1 MVVAATGLALTFG
14 MSPALGAPGADNGP
28 GPNDSGK
35 HGATADAP
43 VSIDALAVEPY
54 AEIAVDG
61 LVTTYTSPTHTFT
74 LDDIIGNTLGQT
86 DADNPNVIKDGDA
99 GETLTGETLT
109 AKDGSVLYP
118 INSVFGFDVQDFV
131 GATEKLFDTN
141 AEEGWA
147 GEFTD
152 ANGSGLQFSDADTAS
167 LKSGNL
173 IGTWAAGLG
182 GNEIKASTE
191 HFTVMEAVLSCFQTV
206 PYDYWA
212 SEDDYLA
219 GLPSVPAVNATVDTV
234 CVDNALP
241 NPVTT
246 TAIKTA
252 IDMLVPNEDSVIPSP
267 TDLYLGTN
275 YSVTLKDDGKVLYR
289 WGQAVKRPTDI
300 RFATSIPLPDEWKTP
315 EALSANDGK
324 GLLVTKAELVLRH
337 AVTNNPND
345 QIRPEDWENEGATGL
360 LPDYVE
366 DSSGRWYSTQACYE
380 GDGDFIPE
388 NTLLRDPAVTY
399 PGALSSDLLGGFS
412 NAWYTTID
420 RDPFEWAYK
429 AADGSLVGSPIPDAN
444 LGELVSG
451 PRWRM
456 LSNKFGQDIPSL
468 EIPTITCDLPPYEK
482 GTIKYEVGELAT
494 TTINLLDWSKDP
506 EDARWVD
513 GDVVIAQSPFAYSA
527 GWLTTWSSTTAADF
541 VPGQMILDED
551 SDRCASTNADGD
563 CVTALGTTLTDDF
576 DVSFYVKGD
585 KKPLKVYDVMIR
597 LEYEGGTPAEPVDFG
612 DAPATYGTA
621 GVYRTVGDTY
631 LGAEMPDAET
641 EPQAPLDGTGDDV
654 TGINDEDGVS
664 LPAEFLA
671 GQTAVVPIVANGG
684 ELDAYVD
691 WNIDGDFADDGEMI
705 AEGLAA
711 PTSLSVTAPVDVIG
725 GTTCARF
732 VLTGDDNVGEVEDY
746 AVDVT
751 AAEPGYDFGDAQ
763 QSYGT
768 ASHQISTLSL
778 NTVDA
783 EDISQYSPDALG
795 DDSTG
800 VDDED
805 GVNLSSFVVGKTSN
819 VRVTAT
825 EAGYLAAWVDWNAD
839 GKFDAVEQVADQSVK
854 AGTSVVKVDVPV
866 DAYKGTVIARFR
878 LSPTAGT
885 AATGEVIGG
894 EVEDHAVTIA
904 GKPGGGPGKPDSTAD
919 AADAA
924 TLPPTDDEQ
933 PLPALDEP
941 ALPPTD
947 DEAILPPAEDDG
959 TLPTTDDEPTQAP
972 VREEEATLP
981 PTEEEPAE

>member
-28 GPNDSGK
+28 GPNDTGK

-43 VSIDALAVEPY
+43 VSMDALAVEPY
-54 AEIAVDG
+54 AEIAAVG
-61 LVTTYTSPTHTFT
+61 PVTTYTSPTHTFT
-74 LDDIIGNTLGQT
+74 LDDVIGNALGET
-86 DADNPNVIKDGDA
+86 DADNPNVIKDGDST
-99 GETLTGETLT
+99 ETLVGGEDPIT
-109 AKDGSVLYP
+109 AKDGSGVLYP
-118 INSVFGFDVQDFV
+118 INSEFGFDVKDFV
-131 GATEKLFDTN
+131 GATPKTFDGT
-141 AEEGWA
+141 AEEGWVGA
-147 GEFTD
+147 FTD
-152 ANGSGLQFSDADTAS
+152 DNGSGLQFSDADTAT

-191 HFTVMEAVLSCFQTV
+191 HFTVMEAVLSCYQTV
-206 PYDYWA
+206 PYEYWA
-212 SEDDYLA
+212 SQEDYLE
-219 GLPSVPAVNATVDTV
+219 GLKSVPALQDVAV
-234 CVDNALP
+234 CAANMLP
-241 NPVTT
+241 NPVTD
-246 TAIKTA
+246 TAVKAA
-252 IDMLVPNEDSVIPSP
+252 IDVLIPNEDSVIPNPS
-267 TDLYLGTN
+267 DLYLGTN
-275 YSVTLKDDGKVLYR
+275 YSVTEKDDGKVLYR

-315 EALSANDGK
+315 EALAANDGK
-324 GLLVTKAELVLRH
+324 GLVVTKAELVLRH

-366 DSSGRWYSTQACYE
+366 DTSGRWYSTQACYE

-388 NTLLRDPAVTY
+388 GTLLRDPSLALS
-399 PGALSSDLLGGFS
+399 GASSSDLLGGFS

-429 AADGSLVGSPIPDAN
+429 AADGSLVGSHVPDPT
-444 LGELVSG
+444 LGDLVSG

-468 EIPTITCDLPPYEK
+468 EIPAITCDEPPYEK
-482 GTIKYEVGELAT
+482 GTIKYEVGDLAT
-494 TTINLLDWSKDP
+494 TTINLLDWSKDL
-506 EDARWVD
+506 EDARWD
-513 GDVVIAQSPFAYSA
+513 DAQSPLAYSA
-527 GWLTTWSSTTAADF
+527 GWMTSWSGTPEANDA
-541 VPGQMILDED
+541 VEGQMILAEN
-551 SDRCASTNADGD
+551 SDRCMSIDDDGN
-563 CVTALGTTLTDDF
+563 CVTSLGTTLTEDF
-576 DVSFYVKGD
+576 DVAFYVKGD

-597 LEYEGGTPAEPVDFG
+597 LEYEGGTPADDVDFG

-621 GVYRTVGDTY
+621 GVYRTIGDTY
-631 LGAEMPDAET
+631 LGGAPDAET
-641 EPQAPLDGTGDDV
+641 EPQAPLDGTGDDG
-654 TGINDEDGVS
+654 TATDDEDGIT

-671 GQTAVVPIVANGG
+671 GEATVVPVIANGG

-705 AEGLAA
+705 ADGVAA
-711 PTSLSVTAPVDVIG
+711 PASLNVTAPVDVIG
-725 GTTCARF
+725 GTTYARF
-732 VLTGDDNVGEVEDY
+732 VLTGEDNVGEVEDY

-751 AAEPGYDFGDAQ
+751 AAEPGYDFGDAPL
-763 QSYGT
+763 SFGD

-783 EDISQYSPDALG
+783 EEGSQYSPNADR
-795 DDSTG
+795 DDTTG
-800 VDDED
+800 IDDED
-805 GVNLSSFVVGKTSN
+805 GVNLSSFVAGKTSN

-825 EAGYLAAWVDWNAD
+825 EAGYLAAWIDWNAD
-839 GKFDAVEQVADQSVK
+839 GKFDADDKVADQAVK
-854 AGTSVVKVDVPV
+854 AGTSVVKVTVPV

-878 LSPTAGT
+878 LSPEAGT
-885 AATGEVIGG
+885 AATGDVIGG

-904 GKPGGGPGKPDSTAD
+904 GKPGGGPGKPDA
-919 AADAA
+919 AADAVDPA
-924 TLPPTDDEQ
+924 TLPPAEDEQ
-933 PLPALDEP
+933 PQPALDEP

-959 TLPTTDDEPTQAP
+959 TLPTTDDELTPAP